1 MLLSNTLLSYQTSIN
16 HTRFINIHIK
26 LSKKRR
32 ERGYIYRNVCVCVW
46 IYHIELKTHARSERK
61 ILIGFFYVSYET
73 AGNFC
78 FCHPVNTHTQR

>member
-1 MLLSNTLLSYQTSIN
+1 
-16 HTRFINIHIK
+16 
-26 LSKKRR
+26 
-32 ERGYIYRNVCVCVW
+32 VCVW

-78 FCHPVNTHTQR
+78 FCHPVNTHTQRDRYSLTCKKDKDT